1 MNAMQLPEDSRQPV
15 INRLK
20 RARGQLTGVISMLE
34 EGGDC
39 EQVLTQL
46 AAVGKALDK
55 AGFSI
60 VTMGLK
66 ECLISDS
73 SGEIDT
79 RRLERVFLS
88 LA

>member
-1 MNAMQLPEDSRQPV
+1 MQLPEDSRQPV

-39 EQVLTQL
+39 EAVLTQL

-66 ECLISDS
+66 ECLISDG